1 MAVISPITTQAPVV
15 STPMVGAPVAAPTK
29 AVQQRVVPQQ
39 SSAQNSQK
47 EAAIT
52 EKSVQNAVNQANQML
67 ASVGS
72 NETISFAYEEKLNQ
86 LYVKI
91 VDQQSGAVVRE
102 IPSKDFI
109 RHQIA
114 LREMIGLILDKKA

>member
-1 MAVISPITTQAPVV
+1 MAVITPITTQAPVA
-15 STPMVGAPVAAPTK
+15 STPMVNATAAVSTAP
-29 AVQQRVVPQQ
+29 VQQRVAPQ
-39 SSAQNSQK
+39 SSNVQNIQR
-47 EAAIT
+47 EPAVT
-52 EKSVQNAVNQANQML
+52 EKSVQAAVNKANQML
-67 ASVGS
+67 ASAGS
-72 NETISFAYEEKLNQ
+72 NETISFAYESKLNQ

-91 VDQQSGAVVRE
+91 VDQNSGAVVRE

>member
-1 MAVISPITTQAPVV
+1 MAVISPITTQAPVA
-15 STPMVGAPVAAPTK
+15 STPSVNTSVGSP
-29 AVQQRVVPQQ
+29 VQQRAVPQQ
-39 SSAQNSQK
+39 SNVQALPTRQ
-47 EAAIT
+47 EPAVT
-52 EKSVQNAVNQANQML
+52 EKSVQDAVNRANQML
-67 ASVGS
+67 AVSGS

-91 VDQQSGAVVRE
+91 IDQDSGAVVRE

>member
-1 MAVISPITTQAPVV
+1 MAVITPITIQAPVA
-15 STPMVGAPVAAPTK
+15 SAPMVGAPAAVSTAP
-29 AVQQRVVPQQ
+29 VQQRVVPQQ
-39 SSAQNSQK
+39 SNVQNIQK
-47 EAAIT
+47 EPAVT
-52 EKSVQNAVNQANQML
+52 EKRVQEAINQANQML
-67 ASVGS
+67 AAAGS

-91 VDQQSGAVVRE
+91 IDQESGAVVRE

-109 RHQIA
+109 RQQIA

>member
-1 MAVISPITTQAPVV
+1 MAVITPITTQAPVV
-15 STPMVGAPVAAPTK
+15 STPMVGAPVTAPTA

>member
-1 MAVISPITTQAPVV
+1 MAVISPITIQAPVV
-15 STPMVGAPVAAPTK
+15 STPSVNTSVGSP
-29 AVQQRVVPQQ
+29 VQQRVVPQQ
-39 SSAQNSQK
+39 TNIQALPTRQ
-47 EAAIT
+47 EPEVT
-52 EKSVQNAVNQANQML
+52 EKSVQDAVSRANQML
-67 ASVGS
+67 AVSGS

-91 VDQQSGAVVRE
+91 IDQDSGAVVRE

-114 LREMIGLILDKKA
+114 LREMIGLVLDKKA